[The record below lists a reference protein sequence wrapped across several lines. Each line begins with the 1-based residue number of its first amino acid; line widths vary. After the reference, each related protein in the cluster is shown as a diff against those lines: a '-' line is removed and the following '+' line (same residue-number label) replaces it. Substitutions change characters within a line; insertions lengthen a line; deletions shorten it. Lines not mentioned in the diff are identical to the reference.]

1 VYYDATNIIYYI
13 LKNIKLMYKNQIA
26 QLKCKGELNR
36 ENEIMVREM
45 MK

>member
-1 VYYDATNIIYYI
+1 
-13 LKNIKLMYKNQIA
+13 MYKNQIA

-45 MK
+45 MKQGKNFKDIFKYK